1 LSLLFDWA
9 EQRVHVD
16 PQRIGNSPSLG
27 NDKDQFWES
36 LLIAHLQ
43 GLQLFVAHPQL
54 CCKSCATQSFVFSS
68 LTQAC
73 SKHLEWRLLISHIA

>member
-1 LSLLFDWA
+1 LFDWA
-9 EQRVHVD
+9 EQRVYVD
-16 PQRIGNSPSLG
+16 PKRIGNSPSLG
-27 NDKDQFWES
+27 NDKNQFREP

-54 CCKSCATQSFVFSS
+54 CCKSCATQSFVFSR

-73 SKHLEWRLLISHIA
+73 SKQLEWRLLISPIA